1 MNENKTPP
9 IYPRDFLWGAATSA
23 YQIEGGIENDWRD
36 WELSYR
42 KNGQALQRCGK
53 ATGHWQRYE
62 EDFAL
67 LAGLGCN
74 AYRLSIEWSRICPRM
89 GRFDDRAMMRYI
101 DMIAALRRLGITPMV
116 TLHHFTHPAWFHAA
130 GSWQE
135 PHALQHFLRYVDY
148 VLTHLGKLVD
158 WWVTINEPVVLVLG
172 GYFAGMMPPG
182 LQQPEIGVRV
192 IGNMIEAHNECYHR
206 IHQTNAAA
214 RVGIAHNMMAFA
226 PLRVV
231 HPIDLIVTHL
241 AESFYN
247 WALVEAI
254 ERGLL
259 EARLPSGAFRREFS
273 EKGNIDFW
281 GINYYTRAHMQFD
294 PESSS
299 RMKHVY
305 LNAAGLGTSD
315 LGWEIFPEGMTTI
328 LRRMANFGRPLVI
341 TENGIADADDSRRT
355 FYLREHISRIDG
367 LVQEGAPLAGY
378 FHWSLLDNFEW
389 LEGFAPRFGLF
400 EVDYKTFARRRR
412 PSGDLYTHLIAERT
426 AAHRQ
431 KPAENFT

>member
-1 MNENKTPP
+1 MNERATQLPV
-9 IYPRDFLWGAATSA
+9 YPRDFLWGAATSA

-42 KNGQALQRCGK
+42 KNGHALQPCGK

-67 LAGLGCN
+67 LASLGCN

-101 DMIAALRRLGITPMV
+101 EMIAALRKLGITPMV
-116 TLHHFTHPAWFHAA
+116 TLHHFTHPVWFHAA

-135 PHALQHFLRYVDY
+135 PHALQYFLRYIDY

-172 GYFAGMMPPG
+172 CYFAGMMPPG
-182 LQQPEIGVRV
+182 IQQEEIGVRV
-192 IGNMIEAHNECYHR
+192 MGNLIEAHNECYHR
-206 IHQTNAAA
+206 IHEANAVA

-254 ERGLL
+254 ERGVL
-259 EARLPSGAFRREFS
+259 EARLPSGVFRREFS

-281 GINYYTRAHMQFD
+281 GVNYYTRAHMQFD

-305 LNAAGLGTSD
+305 RNAAGLGISD
-315 LGWEIFPEGMTTI
+315 LGWEIFPEGLTTI
-328 LRRMANFGRPLVI
+328 LHRMANFGRPLII
-341 TENGIADADDSRRT
+341 TENGLADTDDSRRA
-355 FYLREHISRIDG
+355 FYLREHIYRLDE
-367 LVQEGAPLAGY
+367 LLREGAPLAGY

-400 EVDYKTFARRRR
+400 EVDYNSFTRRRR
-412 PSGDLYTHLIAERT
+412 PSADAYANMIAERT
-426 AAHRQ
+426 AAHREN
-431 KPAENFT
+431 PA